1 MDHKKMGEDI
11 VRLVGGEENINGLVH
26 CATRLRF
33 DLKDSRK
40 AEREALEKHEGIITV
55 VESGGQFQ
63 VVIGSHV
70 AYVYAEIMK
79 NRDFGSNSPAASES
93 SGKKHRSYPQSLKSF
108 PVVSP
113 H

>member
-79 NRDFGSNSPAASES
+79 NRDFGSNSPASES

-108 PVVSP
+108 RAVSP
-113 H
+113 R

>member
-63 VVIGSHV
+63 VVIGV
-70 AYVYAEIMK
+70 PCCLCIC
-79 NRDFGSNSPAASES
+79 RDHEKQGFWIE
-93 SGKKHRSYPQSLKSF
+93 F
-108 PVVSP
+108 PCDQ
-113 H
+113 